1 MDLATLVRV
10 LTWGLVTGSVYMLL
24 ATGITLIF
32 GVMKVVN
39 FAHGEL
45 MMIGAFITF
54 ILAHSAGLNPYLAIF
69 VSMIAVGLVGVVIER
84 FGFRLLR
91 DGEKINDVFF
101 SIALILIL
109 QNGLARVFV
118 PRFREH
124 VQIRTPYATEVVDL
138 GLIQLRYDFVV
149 LLVLAWAIITGL
161 SVVLHRTRL
170 GRDVRATSQNR
181 VGAMLMGIRAERVDM
196 LTFGIGAALAALA
209 GSLYGIVNPFSP
221 YTGTLPSIKAF
232 AVIILGGLGSVRGAV
247 VGGLLYG
254 VIESAATFF
263 LGGSWRDATAFVL
276 LILVLLTRPQGLF
289 REGT

>member
-91 DGEKINDVFF
+91 DGEKINEVFF

-109 QNGLARVFV
+109 QNALARVFV

-124 VQIRTPYATEVVDL
+124 VQIKTPYATEVVDL
-138 GLIQLRYDFVV
+138 GLITLRYDFIV
-149 LLVLAWAIITGL
+149 LLVLAWAIIAGL
-161 SVVLHRTRL
+161 WVVLHRTGL

-181 VGAMLMGIRAERVDM
+181 VAAMLMGIRVERMDM
-196 LTFGIGAALAALA
+196 LTFGIGAALGALA

-232 AVIILGGLGSVRGAV
+232 AVIILGGL
-247 VGGLLYG
+247 VGVLLYG
-254 VIESAATFF
+254 CIESAATFF
-263 LGGSWRDATAFVL
+263 LGGSWRDATAFIL

>member
-91 DGEKINDVFF
+91 DGEKINEVFF

-109 QNGLARVFV
+109 QNALWMRPRSTTSVSSSCATTLSSCSCWPGRSSPDSRWCSIERASGGTSAR
-118 PRFREH
+118 RA
-124 VQIRTPYATEVVDL
+124 RTA
-138 GLIQLRYDFVV
+138 
-149 LLVLAWAIITGL
+149 
-161 SVVLHRTRL
+161 
-170 GRDVRATSQNR
+170 
-181 VGAMLMGIRAERVDM
+181 
-196 LTFGIGAALAALA
+196 
-209 GSLYGIVNPFSP
+209 
-221 YTGTLPSIKAF
+221 
-232 AVIILGGLGSVRGAV
+232 
-247 VGGLLYG
+247 
-254 VIESAATFF
+254 SA
-263 LGGSWRDATAFVL
+263 RC
-276 LILVLLTRPQGLF
+276 
-289 REGT
+289 

>member
-1 MDLATLVRV
+1 MDLATLARV

-54 ILAHSAGLNPYLAIF
+54 ILAHSAGINAYLAVF
-69 VSMIAVGLVGVVIER
+69 VSMAAVGLVGVVIER

-91 DGEKINDVFF
+91 GGEKINEVFF

-109 QNGLARVFV
+109 QNTLARVFV

-149 LLVLAWAIITGL
+149 LLVLAWAIIAGL

-181 VGAMLMGIRAERVDM
+181 VGAMLMSIRAERVDM
-196 LTFGIGAALAALA
+196 LTFGIGAALAAHTRGPARGRPAARPASWGRLR
-209 GSLYGIVNPFSP
+209 
-221 YTGTLPSIKAF
+221 K
-232 AVIILGGLGSVRGAV
+232 GGEAPRRVA
-247 VGGLLYG
+247 
-254 VIESAATFF
+254 
-263 LGGSWRDATAFVL
+263 
-276 LILVLLTRPQGLF
+276 
-289 REGT
+289 